1 MTVMVSIRVSIK
13 LNIRASNGEYKSSP
27 YEHTRVN
34 CSCY

>member
-27 YEHTRVN
+27 MSTLE
-34 CSCY
+34 